1 MEQQL
6 FLILLEDQVRL
17 QYFQQLLQQVEEVE
31 QLVQEFQDLVLQE
44 YLEVQEGVE
53 VHLLEHLLII
63 DLEEQEIVR
72 Q

>member
-1 MEQQL
+1 
-6 FLILLEDQVRL
+6 V
-17 QYFQQLLQQVEEVE
+17 EVE